1 VARCCPSHRNRRTS
15 ELLRNVPIRARNTTG
30 PNPEII
36 PPRAEQ
42 SAITRHAAGWSFWAA
57 LHFYRFHQSVQG
69 CMCAAALCSDRKV
82 LPNRSRSSGGVG
94 QGCAYIT
101 LRRATYERR
110 TAEPLL
116 LPCARCTRSGR
127 VQRGPAIGRIIIR
140 YGRRHLRGACTQILL
155 VERTVFAD
163 HK

>member
-1 VARCCPSHRNRRTS
+1 MSAGAWRRRSKSLAEPVAFIGWCRSIQAARTS
-15 ELLRNVPIRARNTTG
+15 
-30 PNPEII
+30 
-36 PPRAEQ
+36 
-42 SAITRHAAGWSFWAA
+42 
-57 LHFYRFHQSVQG
+57 
-69 CMCAAALCSDRKV
+69 
-82 LPNRSRSSGGVG
+82 
-94 QGCAYIT
+94 
-101 LRRATYERR
+101 LRRATHERR

-140 YGRRHLRGACTQILL
+140 YGRRHPRGVFTQILL